1 MNITCG
7 VPQGSVLGPNLSII
21 YINGI
26 YRVSNMLQFI
36 LFVDTNIFCSVD
48 NLQRLLEV
56 ITTNNLNKQ

>member
-7 VPQGSVLGPNLSII
+7 VPQGSVLGPKLSII

-26 YRVSNMLQFI
+26 CRVSNMLQFI